1 LCPWEL
7 GSGAFV
13 CRGTSNTNTAMFGV
27 RGKTLWSY
35 GGGRS
40 GVDDVAAGTLGPD
53 ASKRVVADS
62 TAMAGFVY

>member
-1 LCPWEL
+1 
-7 GSGAFV
+7 
-13 CRGTSNTNTAMFGV
+13 MFGV
-27 RGKTLWSY
+27 GGKTLWSY